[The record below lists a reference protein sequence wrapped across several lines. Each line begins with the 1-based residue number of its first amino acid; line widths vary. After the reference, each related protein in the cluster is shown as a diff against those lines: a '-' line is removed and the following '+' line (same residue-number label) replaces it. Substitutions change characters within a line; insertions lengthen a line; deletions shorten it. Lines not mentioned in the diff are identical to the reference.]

1 MAKRRNQFLNWE
13 ELERIKEKIDLRT
26 ATLEREKEP
35 PAPAPTITASAICS
49 EKDTLNVAL
58 IEIKKLRAEVDN
70 LSAQVQNT
78 PSRVPKAG
86 RRKSIRVRF

>member
-1 MAKRRNQFLNWE
+1 MAKRKNQFLNWE

-35 PAPAPTITASAICS
+35 PAPAPTTASTICS
-49 EKDTLNVAL
+49 EKSTLNTAL
-58 IEIKKLRAEVDN
+58 IEIKKLRAEVDK
-70 LSAQVQNT
+70 LSAQVQST
-78 PSRVPKAG
+78 PSRTPKAG